1 MKVDVT
7 RNYYDKELKEDK
19 KKGDKFEVDETRG
32 NVLISAKV
40 AKKVGRNQSQKKAEE
55 DVSKDTSPEDEK

>member
-1 MKVDVT
+1 MKVEVT
-7 RNYYDKELKEDK
+7 RNYYDKDLKEDK
-19 KKGDKFEVDETRG
+19 KKGDKFDVDETRG

>member
-1 MKVDVT
+1 MKVEVT

-19 KKGDKFEVDETRG
+19 KKGDKFDVDDTRG

-40 AKKVGRNQSQKKAEE
+40 VKKVGRNQSQKKDKE
-55 DVSKDTSPEDEK
+55 DVAQDTATDDEK